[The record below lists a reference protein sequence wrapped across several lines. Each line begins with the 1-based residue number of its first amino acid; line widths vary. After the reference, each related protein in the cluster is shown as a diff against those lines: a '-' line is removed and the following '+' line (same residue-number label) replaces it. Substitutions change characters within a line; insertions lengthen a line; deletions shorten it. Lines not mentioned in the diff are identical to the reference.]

1 MMILLGADSVL
12 VQTCGSCLVIL
23 GHCLQPLRSV
33 AMRKLA
39 GDAAA
44 PLSMV
49 QEGAL
54 LDAHHP
60 ATTHGRRNGPFAQ
73 ERNSAMSSFR
83 RSGKN
88 SNIFGQARNMAFEPT
103 LTQEAA
109 EGLIAMYDACQLA
122 TAMLAIAFTALLLV
136 TGQQFIE
143 YRLQHQARIPIVA
156 MATLPP

>member
-1 MMILLGADSVL
+1 
-12 VQTCGSCLVIL
+12 
-23 GHCLQPLRSV
+23 
-33 AMRKLA
+33 
-39 GDAAA
+39 
-44 PLSMV
+44 
-49 QEGAL
+49 
-54 LDAHHP
+54 
-60 ATTHGRRNGPFAQ
+60 
-73 ERNSAMSSFR
+73 
-83 RSGKN
+83 
-88 SNIFGQARNMAFEPT
+88 MAFEPT